1 MNSMNYTPEQQRDIA
16 RLQELGAL
24 VTDADTVKYDKEV
37 APEKGIWKY
46 LAQGLDRISELLTF
60 AEGVTVCIA
69 LANTLA
75 IVSHHR

>member
-37 APEKGIWKY
+37 APKKGIWKY
-46 LAQGLDRISELLTF
+46 LAPWGW
-60 AEGVTVCIA
+60 
-69 LANTLA
+69 
-75 IVSHHR
+75 IVFQNF

>member
-37 APEKGIWKY
+37 APEKAFGS
-46 LAQGLDRISELLTF
+46 ISRSGWIVFQTF
-60 AEGVTVCIA
+60 
-69 LANTLA
+69 
-75 IVSHHR
+75 